1 MKKIAAGL
9 FLFAAFAFVAC
20 SDDDESGEVTEYA
33 LSDLYGYTFGANFTS
48 SSGTQLTPELVI
60 YDDRHLDWNMSTSGM
75 SVNSF
80 YYTAEK
86 TATNKYTL
94 YWYDTAAS
102 YAEADT
108 SKASMNVIIGINS
121 ASSVSVMVNTATAGA
136 GNAMAGKPI
145 EMTRTS
151 AAKKTYTASGDSES
165 SGTTDLADFTVSGS
179 SAEWAEETSTY
190 TGTIKIHVLTTEDGS
205 SGEGVTPS
213 VTVTKTDGNTAT
225 VKTPALVY
233 SGTMEISAFDVVGCD
248 VTKDGDVYYL
258 SKGEFTSSDGNYEIH
273 GSSLKAKLE
282 DGVLT
287 LQVVFKPGNMPLD
300 ITELFTSSN

>member
-9 FLFAAFAFVAC
+9 FLFAAFAFVSC
-20 SDDDESGEVTEYA
+20 SNDDESGEVTEYA
-33 LSDLYGYTFGANFTS
+33 LSDLYGYTYGASFTS

-151 AAKKTYTASGDSES
+151 AAKKTWTESGLSEIENDSAIPEIAVE
-165 SGTTDLADFTVSGS
+165 GE
-179 SAEWAEETSTY
+179 SAEWAEESSVY
-190 TGTIKIHVLTTEDGS
+190 TGKMKVIVSGSNYGNDDALTTTVTRTDGN
-205 SGEGVTPS
+205 S
-213 VTVTKTDGNTAT
+213 VTVTNPAT
-225 VKTPALVY
+225 SAGMG
-233 SGTMEISAFDVVGCD
+233 SSAFDIEGIS
-248 VTKDGDVYYL
+248 VTKSGDVYYL
-258 SKGEFTSSDGNYEIH
+258 QKNDFTLTVGTTTYSCDSFTG
-273 GSSLKAKLE
+273 KLE

-287 LQVVFKPGNMPLD
+287 FVFVYTPGAMPMS
-300 ITELFTSSN
+300 ITEVFTSN